1 MKKIVL
7 SLVAGMLLQYAT
19 MAQLTTLPSGGN
31 KKAMTGE
38 RVGLTD
44 VAINYS
50 RPAVKGREGKI
61 WGGLVAYGFN
71 DLGFG
76 TSKSSPW
83 RAGAN
88 ENTTIDFSTDVTIEG
103 KKLAAGKYG
112 FFIAVGKDESTLV
125 FSKDNDAWG
134 SYFYNPDNDALRV
147 TIKQKSLDQSVEFL
161 QYVFLNQT
169 ANSADIALQW
179 EKLSFPFKV
188 ESDVNSLQA
197 AYFRKEL
204 PGAKG
209 FDWKAWAQ
217 AAGWAAD
224 NNTSLEEGL
233 QWADYAISGPFIGEK
248 NFTTLSTKARILN
261 KMGKNTEADAI
272 MKEASTMGS
281 MTEVHG
287 YARQLLADKKTAEAL
302 EAFKANY
309 KKFPNV
315 FTTNMGMAR
324 GLSAAGDYKQA
335 LKYANN
341 ALSQAPDDNNK
352 NSVMAMI
359 EKLKAGKDAN

>member
-1 MKKIVL
+1 MKKVIL
-7 SLVAGMLLQYAT
+7 SMVAGMLLQCIS

-31 KKAMTGE
+31 KKAITGE

-44 VAINYS
+44 VTIDYS

-61 WGGLVAYGFN
+61 WGGLVPYGFTN
-71 DLGFG
+71 LGFG
-76 TSKSSPW
+76 TSKSAPW

-112 FFIAVGKDESTLV
+112 FFIAVGKDESTLI
-125 FSKDNDAWG
+125 FSKANDAWG
-134 SYFYNPDNDALRV
+134 SFFYNPDDDALRV
-147 TIKQKSLDQSVEFL
+147 TIKQKSLDNAVEFL
-161 QYVFLNQT
+161 QFVFLNQT
-169 ANSADIALQW
+169 TNTADIALQW

-204 PGAKG
+204 ASSKG
-209 FDWKAWAQ
+209 FDWKVWAQ
-217 AAGWAAD
+217 AASWTVD
-224 NNTSLEEGL
+224 NNTNLEEGL

-261 KMGKNTEADAI
+261 KMGKNADADAI

-287 YARQLLADKKTAEAL
+287 YARRLLADKKTAEAL

-315 FTTNMGMAR
+315 FTTNVGMAR
-324 GLSAAGDYKQA
+324 GLSASGDYKQA

-341 ALSQAPDDNNK
+341 ALLQAPDDNNK
-352 NSVMAMI
+352 NSVMGMI
-359 EKLKAGKDAN
+359 EKLKAGKDGN